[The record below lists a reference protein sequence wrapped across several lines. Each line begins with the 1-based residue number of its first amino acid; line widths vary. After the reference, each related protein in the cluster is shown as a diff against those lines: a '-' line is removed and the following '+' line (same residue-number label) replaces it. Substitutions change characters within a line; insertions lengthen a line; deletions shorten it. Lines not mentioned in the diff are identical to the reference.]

1 MKINIIQ
8 TFLDQGRISAARV
21 IIYQDTVFADHGA
34 IYGEFKPD
42 SYHSYY
48 GQIVRISLDGGMQVY
63 DSREARSAYQT
74 TGDDVLELIAVEDGK
89 IYCYWHD
96 CSVSGG
102 QASIL
107 WTRPLVLG

>member
-1 MKINIIQ
+1 MKADGTGLQNM
-8 TFLDQGRISAARV
+8 TGLFQGNVTAM
-21 IIYQDTVFADHGA
+21 YYFADQGA